1 MGEGRAARGYSA
13 VGRFLAAER
22 SAGYFSFGKNMS
34 GGNLAAIRTT
44 MKMTSHVIGMV
55 HRSLYGWSAIGR
67 MMPMTVSTMA
77 MAHARLRSHAE
88 KSWGFTGGI
97 LDTTDELHAA

>member
-1 MGEGRAARGYSA
+1 
-13 VGRFLAAER
+13 
-22 SAGYFSFGKNMS
+22 
-34 GGNLAAIRTT
+34 
-44 MKMTSHVIGMV
+44 
-55 HRSLYGWSAIGR
+55 